1 MLKEYLIQSLKEIKD
16 IDDQLIKA
24 LLARDSARNELYDTL
39 DLVTQI
45 EIQTGGEIANY
56 PEVFR
61 NQDMRD
67 REKQLRLAA
76 NSNYT
81 NLKTTEVPDL
91 RVKLSLAEAKLKSL
105 EMRHYGLLATLRS
118 IAGFGSDDAT
128 EIIATYLGTPAHTI
142 PQALLDLDKVA
153 TDGVFV
159 GNAEVAETSQ
169 VNDEVVEAVAEN
181 VAPVIEVTPEQ
192 PVQPTTNAAP
202 LQFVQEP
209 QAPTQAI
216 APAGAFQET
225 YTILEARKTK
235 EPGSLRAYCQKADGT
250 RVAVFADNPVAMI
263 IKSSI
268 GRKLLLTCETQE
280 AGLFAVAAADPV

>member
-24 LLARDSARNELYDTL
+24 LMARDSARNELYDTL

-81 NLKTTEVPDL
+81 NLKTNEVPDL

-118 IAGFGSDDAT
+118 IASFGPEDAT
-128 EIIATYLGTPAHTI
+128 DIVAAYLLSNDVVIVPE
-142 PQALLDLDKVA
+142 DLDVA
-153 TDGVFV
+153 QPAPD
-159 GNAEVAETSQ
+159 AEEVIETLAQ
-169 VNDEVVEAVAEN
+169 DM
-181 VAPVIEVTPEQ
+181 APAIEVTPEPTPPAETTDTVTSPAAATEPI
-192 PVQPTTNAAP
+192 PVATIVT
-202 LQFVQEP
+202 
-209 QAPTQAI
+209 
-216 APAGAFQET
+216 PAGAFQET

-250 RVAVFADNPVAMI
+250 RVAIFADNPVAMI

-268 GRKLLLTCETQE
+268 GRKLLLTCENQE
-280 AGLFAVAAADPV
+280 AGMFAIAAADPV